1 MKILIIPDSFKGS
14 LLANEVAAAIE
25 QGIKSVL
32 PQADCCSIGLADGGE
47 GSLDLW
53 LAITKAED
61 VSLEVSN
68 AYGHQI
74 SARYGYNPVNNV
86 AFIEVAQASG
96 LEGINAHEL
105 NPMVASSIGT
115 GQLIKHAL
123 SRHTNTIILAMG
135 GTATIDGGTGLLQGM
150 GCKFTKKW
158 GYVLQPG
165 TNPLIDFEQVELEI
179 IPELQKVNW
188 LLLADVTNPLIGDYG
203 AAKVFGPQ
211 KGANV
216 SMIEMLDIRLN
227 DWMDFLVG
235 QGGRDVRGN
244 VGAGAAGGMGVPFLS
259 FCNSMV
265 RSGFDWFSEALDLRS
280 LISQS
285 DVVITGEGMID
296 NQTKMGK
303 GPGKIALL
311 AREAHKPVIAI
322 TGKNKG
328 ESDLFDVVFQLT
340 NDLVDTDM
348 AIRNAKELLI
358 KVGADCGRFIG
369 G

>member
-14 LLANEVAAAIE
+14 LHANDVAAAIE
-25 QGIKSVL
+25 QGVKSVL
-32 PQADCCSIGLADGGE
+32 PQADCSCIGMADGGE

-53 LAITKAED
+53 LAITKAEE

-68 AYGHQI
+68 AYGSQI
-74 SARYGYNPVNNV
+74 SARYGYNPVNNAV
-86 AFIEVAQASG
+86 FIEVAQASG
-96 LEGINAHEL
+96 LAGINVHEL
-105 NPMVASSIGT
+105 NPMVASSVGI

-123 SRHTNTIILAMG
+123 SLHPDTIILALG

-150 GCKFTKKW
+150 GCKFTKK
-158 GYVLQPG
+158 GGLSIQSG
-165 TNPLIDFEQVELEI
+165 TNPLIDFEEVNLEI
-179 IPELQKVNW
+179 IPKLQKVKW
-188 LLLADVTNPLIGDYG
+188 LLLTDVTNPLTGDYG

-211 KGANV
+211 KGANA
-216 SMIEMLDIRLN
+216 SMIEMLDNRLN
-227 DWMDFLVG
+227 YWIDYLVG

-311 AREAHKPVIAI
+311 AREAHKPVFAV
-322 TGKNKG
+322 TGKYYGDCN
-328 ESDLFDVVFQLT
+328 LFDAVFQLT
-340 NDLVDTDM
+340 NDSVDTNL

>member
-1 MKILIIPDSFKGS
+1 MKILVIPDSFKGS
-14 LLANEVAAAIE
+14 LYANEVATAIE
-25 QGIKSVL
+25 QGVKSVL
-32 PQADCCSIGLADGGE
+32 PKADCCCIGLADGGE

-53 LAITKAED
+53 LTITKAGE

-68 AYGHQI
+68 AYGHLI

-96 LEGINAHEL
+96 LAGINIHEL
-105 NPMVASSIGT
+105 NPMVASSFGT

-123 SRHTNTIILAMG
+123 SRHPNTIILAMG

-150 GCKFTKKW
+150 GCKFTNKE
-158 GYVLQPG
+158 GYVIQSDI
-165 TNPLIDFEQVELEI
+165 NPLINFEQVSLEI
-179 IPELQKVNW
+179 VQELQKVNW
-188 LLLADVTNPLIGDYG
+188 LLLTDVTNPLTGYYG

-211 KGANV
+211 KGANAT
-216 SMIEMLDIRLN
+216 MIEMLDIRLN
-227 DWMDFLVG
+227 DWMDYLVG
-235 QGGRDVRGN
+235 KGGRDVRCN
-244 VGAGAAGGMGVPFLS
+244 NGAGAAGGMGLPFLS
-259 FCNSMV
+259 FCNSQV
-265 RSGFDWFSEALDLRS
+265 CSGFDWFSEALGLTS

-328 ESDLFDVVFQLT
+328 ESELFYAVFQLT
-340 NDLVDTDM
+340 NDLVDTDT

-358 KVGADCGRFIG
+358 KAGADCARFIDG
-369 G
+369 

>member
-14 LLANEVAAAIE
+14 LHANDVAAAIE
-25 QGIKSVL
+25 QGVKSVL
-32 PQADCCSIGLADGGE
+32 PQADCSCIGMADGGE

-53 LAITKAED
+53 LAITKAGE

-68 AYGHQI
+68 AYGRQI
-74 SARYGYNPVNNV
+74 SARYGYNPLNNV
-86 AFIEVAQASG
+86 AFIEVAKASG
-96 LEGINAHEL
+96 LAGINVHEL
-105 NPMVASSIGT
+105 NPTLASSVGT

-123 SRHTNTIILAMG
+123 SRHPDTIILAMG

-150 GCKFTKKW
+150 GCKFINKW
-158 GYVLQPG
+158 GRVVQSG
-165 TNPLIDFEQVELEI
+165 TNPLIDFEQVNLGI
-179 IPELQKVNW
+179 IPELQKVKW
-188 LLLADVTNPLIGDYG
+188 LLLTDVTNPLTGDYG

-211 KGANV
+211 KGANAT
-216 SMIEMLDIRLN
+216 MIEMLDNRLN
-227 DWMDFLVG
+227 YWMDYLVG
-235 QGGRDVRGN
+235 KGGRDVRCN
-244 VGAGAAGGMGVPFLS
+244 NGAGAAGGMGLPFLS
-259 FCNSMV
+259 FCNSQV
-265 RSGFDWFSEALDLRS
+265 RSGFDWFSETLDLRS

-285 DVVITGEGMID
+285 DLVITGEGMID

-311 AREAHKPVIAI
+311 AREAHKPVFAI

-328 ESDLFDVVFQLT
+328 ESDLFDAVFQLT

-358 KVGADCGRFIG
+358 KAGADCARFIG